1 MLLRLFE
8 LFLQETELDR
18 IMKIL
23 YGITSAT
30 WGGAQ
35 ENVYQLI
42 KYQAKLKNNII
53 LVVGNRGPLTSRV
66 KRDFPNVKIY
76 ILNDLV
82 REINPVRDT
91 IALIK
96 FKNIIKR
103 ELPNLV
109 HLHSSKAG
117 TIGRLASINCKSKII
132 YTIHGWPFTEGVESR
147 TKKIVFRVIEK
158 LLAPFTD
165 EYICVSEFDK
175 NLGLKYKI
183 LNQKKGNFITVH
195 NAVNSV
201 YSNSSD
207 LQSVH
212 KLPLKFTMVAR
223 FSKQKDQQGL
233 IRTFKEVPN
242 QNYILNFVGSGI
254 LLNNCKNLVEKLNL
268 NSNIIFKG
276 FQNNVTP
283 FLMDSD
289 VFILTSHYE
298 GLPYSIIEAMSFGL
312 PIIASDV
319 GGNSELVKNGVN
331 GFLVNNHDELK
342 KAITTFINK
351 PEIISKM
358 GLESLKLFNKN
369 FKLENQL
376 KKVNGIYCRMLE
388 RKQQ

>member
-1 MLLRLFE
+1 
-8 LFLQETELDR
+8 
-18 IMKIL
+18 MKIL

-103 ELPNLV
+103 ELPDLV

-117 TIGRLASINCKSKII
+117 AIGRLASINCKSKLI

-233 IRTFKEVPN
+233 IRTLKEVPT

-254 LLNNCKNLVEKLNL
+254 LLNDCKNLVEKLNL
-268 NSNIIFKG
+268 NSNFIFKG
-276 FQNNVTP
+276 FQKNVTP

-358 GLESLKLFNKN
+358 GLESLKLFNKK

-388 RKQQ
+388 REQQ